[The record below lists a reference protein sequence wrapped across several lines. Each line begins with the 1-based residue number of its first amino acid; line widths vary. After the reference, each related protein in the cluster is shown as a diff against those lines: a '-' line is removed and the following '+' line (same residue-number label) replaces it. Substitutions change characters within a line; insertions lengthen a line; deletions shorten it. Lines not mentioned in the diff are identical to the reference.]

1 MIFMMIIVIMMMM
14 MTLASQPLSESC
26 CCCSVCLEEI
36 ACSAMAMMTMAIMMM
51 MMMMTIMVIVNPYI
65 DTYSIDLLLPVRK
78 NIIHHLFDIF
88 VKKKTSDK
96 RFLRKDILLLQLETP
111 VTSWAVKKQ
120 KCNLDECFVS
130 FLLSKAGKYVHLL
143 FILRHRWI
151 IGG

>member
-14 MTLASQPLSESC
+14 MTLASQPLSEPC

-51 MMMMTIMVIVNPYI
+51 MMMTIMVIDNPYI
-65 DTYSIDLLLPVRK
+65 DTYSIDLLLHVRK
-78 NIIHHLFDIF
+78 NIIHHLVDIF

-96 RFLRKDILLLQLETP
+96 RFLRKDILLLQLENP

-120 KCNLDECFVS
+120 KCNLDECFVIKM
-130 FLLSKAGKYVHLL
+130 LSQAGKYVHLL
-143 FILRHRWI
+143 FIFSHRWI

>member
-78 NIIHHLFDIF
+78 NIIHHLVDIF

-96 RFLRKDILLLQLETP
+96 RFLRKDILLLQLENP
-111 VTSWAVKKQ
+111 VTSCAVKKQ
-120 KCNLDECFVS
+120 KCNLDECFVIK
-130 FLLSKAGKYVHLL
+130 LLSQAGKYVHLL
-143 FILRHRWI
+143 FILSPRWI